1 MSCSAL
7 KVHNAAADRPRRSGF
22 VLPFVVVAISIVAI
36 LGLSTIGGAWRGFR
50 AARLA
55 ANGVRAQF
63 AADEGLA
70 RQLDAWPDDSLT
82 ARGLG
87 VGRDREWITV
97 LGDRV
102 VVRTTRTHPFVAVM
116 TADVVLNGVGT
127 PGRVQ
132 RRVSRVVRLA
142 PPGLPIAGALTA
154 LTTVTGS
161 DGSLIDGGDHALLAD
176 GCGPLRDVAPVF
188 AVLAHGLEASA
199 QTDWAFQPPWRP
211 VSDSAAVR
219 RQFERAWVTLLARS
233 QIQRQESAATTL
245 VPLPGWHSLLLNGA
259 STTINGVSR
268 WRGLLSVAGDLIITG
283 RVEIEGVLV
292 VRGSLDARGG
302 ELRVRGA
309 VLVASNGHGRAQLGR
324 RTQLQYDRC
333 AEQMGLATVSEASA
347 YPFALWYSL
356 LE

>member
-1 MSCSAL
+1 M
-7 KVHNAAADRPRRSGF
+7 HNAAVDRPRRSGF
-22 VLPFVVVAISIVAI
+22 VLPFVIVAISIVAI
-36 LGLSTIGGAWRGFR
+36 LGLSTIGGTWRGFR
-50 AARLA
+50 AARLS

-82 ARGLG
+82 ARELG
-87 VGRDREWITV
+87 VVRDREWITE

-102 VVRTTRTHPFVAVM
+102 VVHTTRTHPLVAVM
-116 TADVVLNGVGT
+116 TADVTLEGVGT

-142 PPGLPIAGALTA
+142 PPDLPTVGALTA

-161 DGSLIDGGDHALLAD
+161 EGSMVDGGDRALFAD
-176 GCGPLRDVAPVF
+176 GCGPLRDVAPVI
-188 AVLAHGLEASA
+188 AVVAHGLRASA
-199 QTDWAFQPPWRP
+199 STDWASQPLWRAFP
-211 VSDSAAVR
+211 DSSAVR
-219 RQFERAWVTLLARS
+219 RQFERAWVTLSARS
-233 QIQRQESAATTL
+233 QIQQHDSAATTL
-245 VPLPGWHSLLLNGA
+245 VPLPGWHSLLLQGA
-259 STTINGVSR
+259 STTINGVGR

-292 VRGSLDARGG
+292 VRGALDARAG

-309 VLVASNGHGRAQLGR
+309 VLVASNGHASAQLGR

-333 AEQMGLATVSEASA
+333 AEHMGLATVSEAMSH
-347 YPFALWYSL
+347 PFALWYTL